1 MDYDYMEFAE
11 WLVNL
16 DSEGAEDETFAE
28 FFVALY
34 KIWNAEL
41 GEPVTKEDMK
51 TFPIDEFT
59 NWLNACLHEII
70 DEHSDCCKSAWW
82 KKED

>member
-16 DSEGAEDETFAE
+16 NSEGAGDETFAE

-34 KIWNAEL
+34 KIWNEKRAKS
-41 GEPVTKEDMK
+41 VMKDDMK
-51 TFPIDEFT
+51 MFPIDEFT
-59 NWLNACLHEII
+59 SWLNGCLHEII
-70 DEHSDCCKSAWW
+70 DKDSNLCKSAWW
-82 KKED
+82 KQED